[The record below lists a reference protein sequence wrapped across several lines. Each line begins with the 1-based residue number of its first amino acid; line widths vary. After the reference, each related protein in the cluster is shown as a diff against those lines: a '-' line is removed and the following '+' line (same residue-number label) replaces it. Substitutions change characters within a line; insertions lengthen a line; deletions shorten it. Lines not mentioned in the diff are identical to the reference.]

1 MRVKVDGLADA
12 VQLELQNYS
21 EEVKEGMT
29 KAFKEIAAQCVKK
42 LRQTSP
48 KRGGDYA
55 KSWKRK
61 MTVSPSVISA
71 TVYSK
76 KPYQNLTH
84 LLEHGH
90 AKAGGGRVEGIPHIG
105 PVQEW
110 AGEEALAAL
119 AELLDGS

>member
-55 KSWKRK
+55 KSWKRE
-61 MTVSPSVISA
+61 MTVSPFVISA
-71 TVYSK
+71 KVYSK
-76 KPYQNLTH
+76 NPYWRLNH

>member
-55 KSWKRK
+55 KSWKRNG
-61 MTVSPSVISA
+61 
-71 TVYSK
+71 
-76 KPYQNLTH
+76 KPEQRR
-84 LLEHGH
+84 HGLPE
-90 AKAGGGRVEGIPHIG
+90 KPT
-105 PVQEW
+105 
-110 AGEEALAAL
+110 L
-119 AELLDGS
+119 